1 MKKLKAFMDI
11 ATLISAVLLVV
22 VLGSLLV
29 TITDTTAGL
38 NMSRN
43 GSAAIGAMISLIPL
57 LIIIVVVVSFLKMSE

>member
-29 TITDTTAGL
+29 TVTDTTAGL

-57 LIIIVVVVSFLKMSE
+57 LIIIAVVVSFLKMSE